1 MRMPSLFVS
10 HGAPTLALAD
20 SATGRFL
27 DALGASLSRPL
38 AIVVASAHFEARSIR
53 VSTAAEP
60 GTIHDFG
67 GFPAPLYQLRYP
79 APGDPALANR
89 IVARLNEAGLA
100 ASADP
105 QRGLDHGM
113 WVPLLR
119 MFPRAEVPVVGIS
132 VDSGPGG
139 AVTNHA
145 VGRALEELRDEG
157 VLVIGSG
164 GLTHN
169 LGDLDWHVGD
179 GAPPAAY
186 AAAFSE
192 WARGRLGAGEV
203 EAMLDWERN
212 APQARRNHPSSEH
225 LMPLYTA
232 LGAGGAA
239 PRATRLHHAFEFAT
253 LCLDAWRFD

>member
-10 HGAPTLALAD
+10 HGATTLALAD
-20 SATGRFL
+20 SATGRLL
-27 DALGASLSRPL
+27 DALGASLPQPR
-38 AIVVASAHFEARSIR
+38 AIVIASAHFEASPTRIS
-53 VSTAAEP
+53 SAAEP
-60 GTIHDFG
+60 ATIHDFG
-67 GFPAPLYQLRYP
+67 GFPAPLYQLHYP
-79 APGDPALANR
+79 APGDPALAGR
-89 IVARLNEAGLA
+89 IVARLHAAGLPA
-100 ASADP
+100 AEDP

-119 MFPRAEVPVVGIS
+119 MYPRAAVPVVGVS

-139 AVTNHA
+139 ATANHA
-145 VGRALEELRDEG
+145 IGRALEGLRDEG

-169 LGDLDWHVGD
+169 LGDLAWHAGD
-179 GAPPAAY
+179 DAPPAAY
-186 AAAFSE
+186 AAAFAE
-192 WARGRLGAGEV
+192 WAHGRLVEGQV
-203 EAMLDWERN
+203 EAMLDWEHD

-239 PRATRLHHAFEFAT
+239 PRATRLHHAFEFRT